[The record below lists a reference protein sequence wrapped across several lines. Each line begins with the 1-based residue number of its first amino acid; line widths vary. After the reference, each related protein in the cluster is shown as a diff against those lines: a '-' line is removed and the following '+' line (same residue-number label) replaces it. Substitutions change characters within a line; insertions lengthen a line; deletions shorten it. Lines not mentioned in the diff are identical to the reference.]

1 MKELVREDLSVQRER
16 ALLVKVILPGVD
28 FDPRHPLGELAALAA
43 AAGAKVV
50 DGIIQKRLRPSAT
63 TYVGRGKVQE
73 ICERADAGSATVVIF
88 DNELSPSQIRALEAV
103 IGRKILD
110 RSELI
115 LDIFASRAQ
124 TREARLQVELA
135 QLQYTAPRLRGMW
148 THLERIAGA
157 GGATGAG
164 AVGGIGTRGPGER
177 QIEIDRRIVSCR
189 IGHLQREIEEIDRR
203 KIREVQARSD
213 EFTVSLVGYTNAGKS
228 TLINALTDAG
238 QYVEDKL
245 FATLDTKTARWAL
258 GEGQSVLLSD
268 TVGFV
273 RDLPHRLVA
282 SFRATLEATLHADL
296 LLHVVDV
303 AAPDAPRQAAAVEQV
318 LKELGCDRTP
328 TLTLLNKCDI
338 AADTSIIQVLEN
350 RLSPALRISAKTG
363 LGLDLLVERVREDL
377 NRRTVNV
384 TVRVPVH
391 DGRLIAQI
399 DQKAGVLERRYGPN
413 WVEMDVRITA
423 THLNQLAGRHPAL
436 EVVSPVPLAADAAVA
451 PPTEAEVQG
460 PRVASAED

>member
-16 ALLVKVILPGVD
+16 ALLVKVVLPGTD
-28 FDPRHPLGELAALAA
+28 FDPRNPLGELTALAG

-50 DGIIQKRLRPSAT
+50 DSLVQKRLRPTAR
-63 TYVGRGKVQE
+63 TYVGRGKTEE
-73 ICERADAGSATVVIF
+73 IRQRADAHDATVIIF
-88 DNELSPSQIRALEAV
+88 DNELSPSQIRALEEV
-103 IGRKILD
+103 VQRKILD

-115 LDIFASRAQ
+115 LDIFAARAQ

-164 AVGGIGTRGPGER
+164 TVGGIGTRGPGER
-177 QIEIDRRIVSCR
+177 QIEIDRRIVARR
-189 IGHLQREIEEIDRR
+189 IAHLQRELDEVDRR
-203 KIREVQARSD
+203 KIREVQARRD

-238 QYVEDKL
+238 QYVEDQL
-245 FATLDTKTARWAL
+245 FATLDTKTVRWPL

-282 SFRATLEATLHADL
+282 SFRATLEAAIHADL

-303 AAPDAPRQAAAVEQV
+303 STRDAPRQVAAVDQV
-318 LKELGCDRTP
+318 LAELGCASTP
-328 TLTLLNKCDI
+328 ALTLLNKCDI
-338 AADTSIIQVLEN
+338 ADDPSVIQVLEN
-350 RLSPALRISAKTG
+350 RLPSALRISARTG
-363 LGLDLLVERVREDL
+363 LGLDLLVEGVRERL
-377 NRRTVNV
+377 NRRTIDA
-384 TVRVPVH
+384 TLRMPVH
-391 DGRLIAQI
+391 EGKLIARI
-399 DQKAGVLERRYGPN
+399 DQMAGVLQRRYDGAC
-413 WVEMDVRITA
+413 VEMDVRITP
-423 THLNQLAGRHPAL
+423 THLRQLAGRYAAL
-436 EVVSPVPLAADAAVA
+436 EIVSPSPPAEGPQEA
-451 PPTEAEVQG
+451 PDGRQN
-460 PRVASAED
+460 